1 MEAYEEAL
9 NETSRSWAPW
19 YAIPADSKSYMR
31 ESVATILVE
40 TLRKLDLKYPEVDA
54 ETLERLGD
62 MKKRLE
68 EE

>member
-1 MEAYEEAL
+1 
-9 NETSRSWAPW
+9 
-19 YAIPADSKSYMR
+19 
-31 ESVATILVE
+31 VARILVK